1 MTRKKRSVKK
11 RLFKSRAVQI
21 MLASLIALIVRVIYL
36 TARVEKNV
44 PPVSMPY
51 MTGEK
56 PAIFCF
62 WHGRMIM
69 HLLVKPPPRDMY
81 VLSSHHADGALIA
94 AVMRWFGIKT
104 VRGSRSRG
112 SAKALYDLFRIT
124 EGGSNIAITPDG
136 PRGPFQKAA
145 LGAAYIA
152 AKTGYPIVPVTFSA
166 TRHARFRSWDK
177 FMLPKLFSRIVFVVG
192 EPITI
197 PADDHDALRGQNL
210 LMENALVRITAE
222 ADTICKVTP

>member
-1 MTRKKRSVKK
+1 MARRTLKK
-11 RLFKSRAVQI
+11 RLFKSRAVQVI
-21 MLASLIALIVRVIYL
+21 LAFLIALIVRVIYF
-36 TARVEKNV
+36 TARIEKK
-44 PPVSMPY
+44 VSPDAAPY
-51 MTGEK
+51 MNGEK

-69 HLLVKPPPRDMY
+69 HLLVKPRGRALY

-94 AVMRWFGIKT
+94 AVMRWFGIDT

-112 SAKALYDLFRIT
+112 SAKALFDLFRIT
-124 EGGSNIAITPDG
+124 HDGSNIAITPDG

-177 FMLPKLFSRIVFVVG
+177 FMLPKLFSRIVFVIG

-197 PADDHDALRGQNL
+197 PADDHDALRDMNL
-210 LMENALVRITAE
+210 AMENALSRITAE